1 MYNDSMITLPDE
13 VAVAVLDLAE
23 AMTNPTTPEQ
33 IAFNLRVAAFLL
45 PQMEMA
51 FAEADVDPDEVER
64 PEIPLLVAGS
74 KAGTWREGVWV
85 PDNE

>member
-1 MYNDSMITLPDE
+1 MYNDYMILLPDE

-33 IAFNLRVAAFLL
+33 IAFNLRVAAYLL
-45 PQMEMA
+45 PEMYTA
-51 FAEADVDPDEVER
+51 FEEAEVDPDEVER
-64 PEIPLLVAGS
+64 PDIPLLVVGS
-74 KAGTWREGVWV
+74 KAGTWQDGVWV

>member
-1 MYNDSMITLPDE
+1 MIVLPDE

-33 IAFNLRVAAFLL
+33 IGFNLRVAAYLL
-45 PQMEMA
+45 PEMENA
-51 FAEADVDPDEVER
+51 FAAAKVDPDEVER
-64 PEIPLLVAGS
+64 PEIPLLVVGS
-74 KAGTWREGVWV
+74 KAGTWQEGVWV